1 MDRITDSGS
10 VDWGST
16 PHGCTKAPFSRS
28 FFYSLFFLIIYQ
40 LLYLAISYI
49 SETELFIIPHMV
61 CTQIQVFE
69 TIIRGILDTTVATG
83 FLHSGSYENN
93 RHTPYWILPKPICL
107 ESRLSQ
113 IRDIICIKLL
123 FVIVSDL
130 ICYSM
135 TTDSYKIRIKR

>member
-1 MDRITDSGS
+1 MG
-10 VDWGST
+10 VQKLLFQG
-16 PHGCTKAPFSRS
+16 A
-28 FFYSLFFLIIYQ
+28 FFIACFFLIIYQ

-61 CTQIQVFE
+61 CTQIHVFE

-113 IRDIICIKLL
+113 IREIICIK
-123 FVIVSDL
+123 
-130 ICYSM
+130 
-135 TTDSYKIRIKR
+135 